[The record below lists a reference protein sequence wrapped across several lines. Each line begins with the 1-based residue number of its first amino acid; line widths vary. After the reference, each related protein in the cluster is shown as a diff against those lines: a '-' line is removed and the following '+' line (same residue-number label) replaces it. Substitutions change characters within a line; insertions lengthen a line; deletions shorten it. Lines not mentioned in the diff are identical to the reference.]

1 MDETT
6 NQTEPTAPAPPPE
19 PVVLNYV
26 GNGAYIAGVPAVN
39 LTASMIAA
47 SGLTIDQ
54 IKAYRNGKEPVYV
67 DAVPASPAIA
77 APVAQP
83 TNDADSADG
92 ANGEEQ

>member
-1 MDETT
+1 MNEQVE
-6 NQTEPTAPAPPPE
+6 QTEPTAPAAPPE

-39 LTASMIAA
+39 LTASMIVA

-67 DAVPASPAIA
+67 DAVPADPAIA
-77 APVAQP
+77 EPEPQP
-83 TNDADSADG
+83 TNDTDGADG
-92 ANGEEQ
+92 TNGEEQ